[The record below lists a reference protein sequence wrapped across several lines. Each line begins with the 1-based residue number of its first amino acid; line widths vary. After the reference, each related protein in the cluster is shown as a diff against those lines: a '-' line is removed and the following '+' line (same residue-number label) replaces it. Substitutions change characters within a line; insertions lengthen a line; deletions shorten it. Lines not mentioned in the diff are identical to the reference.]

1 LELNEIAVGQP
12 RTTLRY
18 LRDMDIRE
26 SEARVIKVVPEK
38 RTHAYLILDET
49 IFHPKGGGQPSDR
62 GVIRS
67 HDYEVTVKKAI
78 HYKGVVIHWAKL
90 NRGAPTEGKAM
101 CELDWPY
108 RYLVM
113 RRHTAAHLLDHC
125 LAKAVGTRVQTT
137 DSWLDEPCYVGYAGG
152 VPSEEALRSAEALA
166 NSMITKGA
174 SVSIRSLS
182 SEGARE
188 LLQNAPN
195 YERLPDLSE
204 IRTVTIDGCQPIPCG
219 GTHVRNLAEIGR
231 VSVGSAERLSSDSFR
246 LHFSVSASAS
256 SSS

>member
-1 LELNEIAVGQP
+1 VELDEIVAGQP
-12 RTTLRY
+12 KTNLRY
-18 LRDMDIRE
+18 LRDMDIRQ
-26 SEARVIKVVPEK
+26 SQARVIKVMHEK

-90 NRGAPTEGKAM
+90 NRGAPSEGEAI

-125 LAKAVGTRVQTT
+125 LARTVRTRVQTT

-152 VPSEEALRSAEALA
+152 IPSEETLRSTEVLA

-174 SVSIRSLS
+174 SVNIRSLS

-231 VSVGSAERLSSDSFR
+231 VSVGNAERFSSDSFR
-246 LHFSVSASAS
+246 LHFSVSASVS
-256 SSS
+256 SS